1 MASIKYTPTE
11 QALINYMSNMVEI
24 PTNELESLAES
35 LDNGNT
41 VWVTIELGRCPS
53 TDRRTYIL
61 HTSYDKPTFDYYG
74 AEPISLETLK

>member
-11 QALINYMSNMVEI
+11 QALISYNSYMSEI
-24 PTNELESLAES
+24 SIHELESLAES
-35 LDNGNT
+35 LDNGET
-41 VWVTIELGRCPS
+41 VWVAIELGRCPS
-53 TDRRTYIL
+53 TDHRTYIL

>member
-11 QALINYMSNMVEI
+11 QALISYDSHMSEI
-24 PTNELESLAES
+24 PIHQLEALAES
-35 LDNGNT
+35 LDNGET
-41 VWVTIELGRCPS
+41 IWVAIELGRCPS
-53 TDRRTYIL
+53 TDHRTYIL